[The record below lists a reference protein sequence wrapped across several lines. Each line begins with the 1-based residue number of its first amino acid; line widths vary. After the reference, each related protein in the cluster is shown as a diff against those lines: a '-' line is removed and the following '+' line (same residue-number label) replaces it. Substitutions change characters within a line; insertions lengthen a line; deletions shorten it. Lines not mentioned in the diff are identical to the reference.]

1 MFDKYIKLLYFLSGY
16 FVGMATFSY
25 ATRLSDLLADGNLLR
40 VCELGENVLRKLNC
54 DLNELDNRVSLLG
67 IKFYL
72 GQFLYHNDRD
82 FWGLLSRFLSYKN
95 IKKCSFG

>member
-1 MFDKYIKLLYFLSGY
+1 MPDIREL
-16 FVGMATFSY
+16 
-25 ATRLSDLLADGNLLR
+25 RDNDGN
-40 VCELGENVLRKLNC
+40 VIFPITHIDAVFDSEGKSIVEQLGDINIEAIKEIDV
-54 DLNELDNRVSLLG
+54 LNELDNRVSLLG